1 MLELQFAEEIGDAAD
16 FVVDVFDDIRVGVGG
31 ISVADVI
38 GHIKGNVRHGVGEV
52 EEEGLVLV
60 RLDKVHGLL
69 GVATGDGALINGE
82 FDDFFVLHE
91 GSFPL
96 GEGGL
101 GIGPKDVHSGRSAL
115 GFSFVV
121 GVVHVV
127 GVGNTEIG
135 IEAVLLRE
143 GFGVMAEVPFSEAG
157 GGVAL
162 SFEVIGDGV
171 LGGIEPA
178 GGGGE
183 EDVLVHFDPLRVAAG
198 EEGGSGRG
206 ADGRGD
212 HEAGELASFLGEA
225 IDVGRLDFGGAEAA
239 EIAVALVVGEDNDEV
254 GLFSGVGKKAQG
266 CEEEGAESFHVEV
279 KETGTLTEILP
290 FANLRGLK

>member
-1 MLELQFAEEIGDAAD
+1 M
-16 FVVDVFDDIRVGVGG
+16 FDDVGVGVGG
-31 ISVADVI
+31 IGVADVI
-38 GHIKGNVRHGVGEV
+38 GHVEGDVRHGVGEV

-96 GEGGL
+96 GESGL
-101 GIGPKDVHSGRSAL
+101 GIGPKNVHSGRAAL

-127 GVGNTEIG
+127 GVGNTEVG

-143 GFGVMAEVPFSEAG
+143 GFGMVAEVPFSEAG

-162 SFEVIGDGV
+162 AFEVIGDGV
-171 LGGIEPA
+171 FGGIEAA

-183 EDVLVHFDPLRVAAG
+183 ENVLVHFDPLGIATG
-198 EEGGSGRG
+198 EERGAGRG
-206 ADGRGD
+206 ADWRGD

-225 IDVGRLDFGGAEAA
+225 IDVGCFDFGGTKAPEV
-239 EIAVALVVGEDNDEV
+239 AVALVVGEDNNEV
-254 GLFSGVGKKAQG
+254 GLFSGVGQ
-266 CEEEGAESFHVEV
+266 EAE
-279 KETGTLTEILP
+279 
-290 FANLRGLK
+290 